1 MKIVKWVLIVLGSLV
16 VLIVAAA
23 VVIPVVFKDH
33 IKAVID
39 KEISK
44 SINADV
50 IFDVDNFGL
59 TLFRNFPNVTAE
71 VKELGVFN
79 RAPFEAVPLFV
90 IQRLDVEVNLKDL
103 LFGDELRLKG
113 ITMVEPQITIKVLE
127 DGRANWDITYP
138 SVDKVE
144 QIEETDASFS
154 FGIDHWQIINGDIS
168 YDDASIPFGLM
179 IKGMNHS
186 GKGDFNEKLFDLTT
200 ATTADTLTISYDG
213 VDYIS
218 NKKVAIDAI
227 VEISEEYSKFTFK
240 DNVARLNDF
249 GLAFNGW
256 FKMNEDSYDMDV
268 TYQTQESTFKSLL
281 SLVPGMYTQDFGQ
294 IETNGNVSFAG
305 MVKGTYAENQMPAF
319 NLNVNVN
326 EGMFKY
332 PDLPSAINNINM
344 DLVVDNKDGV
354 IENTVV
360 DLRKLHLDFGNNP
373 VDARLL
379 IENLRNY
386 KMDGNIKAQ
395 LNLAELNKMFPME
408 GLEMKGN
415 FIVDATASGVY
426 DSIRKIIPATQIAMS
441 LNNGFVKSSEFPMP
455 IEELHFTSSV
465 KNMSGKMEETVID
478 VKDLS
483 MVMDGEKFTASL
495 NLQDLNDYT
504 WDVKAN
510 GGIDLEKITKIFP
523 IEGMTLAGK
532 VKADITTKG
541 KMSDLDAQRYDR
553 LPTSGTASLE
563 NFKYGATDLP
573 YAVTI
578 SKSQAVFDPR
588 KIELKTTTGTI
599 GKSDFTLTGN
609 VNNYIAYLF
618 EENQIIK
625 GEMNFQSNLLD
636 LNEFMTES
644 EEATTSQEEES
655 YGVIPVPENIDFV
668 LHSSIK
674 TAKMMDYTITNA
686 SGDVIVK
693 NGIANLN
700 GLRFNMLGGA
710 FMLTGSYNT
719 KDIQHPKYDMTLK
732 IENLAIQQAAAS
744 FSIVK
749 NYAPIAGL
757 VNGNFNTDFKLSGE
771 LLPSMMPNLATV
783 NGDGLIKIAQAALS
797 QSKLVS
803 GISSLTKLDNG
814 DKVTLK
820 DVLMSAAISD
830 GKFSVQPFDVKF
842 GDYATN
848 ISGST
853 SLDGTIAYKLNMKV
867 PAGKIGSQLQG
878 YTSQLTGNMNP
889 SSEINLPI
897 SLGGSYNDPKV
908 TLLAQEQKQQLKEA
922 ATTVVQD
929 KSKEIVQ
936 EAIKGTEPKDIV
948 DNLLKGNKTDT
959 AQQKNPNDTTKAA
972 PVEQLLQN
980 KLNSLLKKK
989 KN

>member
-1 MKIVKWVLIVLGSLV
+1 MKIVKWVLIVLGSLI

-23 VVIPVVFKDH
+23 VVIPVVFKDD

-39 KEISK
+39 KEIAK

-90 IQRLDVEVNLKDL
+90 VQRLDVEVNLKDL

-138 SVDKVE
+138 SVDTVE

-213 VDYIS
+213 VEYIS

-227 VEISEEYSKFTFK
+227 VEISEEYSKYTFK

-256 FKMNEDSYDMDV
+256 FKMNEDAYDMDI

-305 MVKGTYAENQMPAF
+305 MVKGTYTESQMPAF

-332 PDLPSAINNINM
+332 PELPSAINNINM

-360 DLRKLHLDFGNNP
+360 DLKKMHLDFGNNP

-415 FIVDATASGVY
+415 FIVDASASGVY

-455 IEELHFTSSV
+455 IEDLHFTSSV
-465 KNMSGKMEETVID
+465 KNVSGKMEETVID
-478 VKDLS
+478 VNDLS
-483 MVMDGEKFTASL
+483 MVMDGEKFTASM
-495 NLQDLNDYT
+495 NLQNLNDYT
-504 WDVKAN
+504 WDVKAI

-563 NFKYGATDLP
+563 NFRYSAADLP
-573 YAVTI
+573 YSVGI

-599 GKSDFTLTGN
+599 GKSDFTLAGN

-618 EENQIIK
+618 EENQIIR

-644 EEATTSQEEES
+644 EEATTSQVEES

-668 LHSSIK
+668 LHSNIK

-757 VNGNFNTDFKLSGE
+757 VSGNFSTDFKISGE

-783 NGDGLIKIAQAALS
+783 NADGLIKIAQAALS